1 MQEHR
6 QKSVRAV
13 DCCSKALENLSSSRM
28 SFQDPVGSLGGS
40 LKEELFPKVK
50 GSIFSKGLRPLQ
62 EAFLRSFSVT
72 SRVPGLALFRR
83 TASLRN

>member
-1 MQEHR
+1 
-6 QKSVRAV
+6 
-13 DCCSKALENLSSSRM
+13 M

-40 LKEELFPKVK
+40 LIEELFPKVK
-50 GSIFSKGLRPLQ
+50 RSMFPEGLRPLQ

-72 SRVPGLALFRR
+72 SRVPGLALFRG